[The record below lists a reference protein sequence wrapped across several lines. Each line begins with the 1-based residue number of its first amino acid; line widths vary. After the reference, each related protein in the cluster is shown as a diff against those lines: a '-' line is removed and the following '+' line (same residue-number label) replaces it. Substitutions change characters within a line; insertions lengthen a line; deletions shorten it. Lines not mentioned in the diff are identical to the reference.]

1 MTVLGWQQPLRLWRP
16 TFANYLRD
24 FSAEDS
30 ENGRSLRAARPG
42 PKERTG
48 VRLKSVAW
56 H

>member
-30 ENGRSLRAARPG
+30 ENGRSLRAARPE